1 MVFLSPRVLLARV
14 YNALLSGTG
23 VRATRSVAYGEH
35 DRQKLDVYRP
45 SGPGGE
51 VRPVVVFLYGGAWE
65 SGRRRM
71 YYFVARSLVERG
83 CVVVIPDYRLYPEVR
98 YPAFLEDTAAA
109 VHWVARHVGEHGGD
123 PDRLFLAGHSAGAY
137 NAAAVTY
144 DRRWLRT
151 DGAFPGTIR
160 GFIGLA
166 GLYDFL
172 PIEDE
177 TLRRIFGSAE
187 DLEATQ
193 PVNFVGPHS
202 PPTLLVAGKDDDR
215 VNPWNSRSLAKSLH
229 EAGVDYRFELIED
242 TGHVELVLSLGPWF
256 RSRYPTLDA
265 VDVFVR
271 RHAREPRPSGR
282 PAGDAGEGP

>member
-1 MVFLSPRVLLARV
+1 MTSLSPRVLLARV
-14 YNALLSGTG
+14 YNALLWGGG
-23 VRATRSVAYGEH
+23 VRATRAVAYGEH
-35 DRQKLDVYRP
+35 ERQRLDVYRP
-45 SGPGGE
+45 AGAGGE
-51 VRPVVVFLYGGAWE
+51 ARPVVVFFYGGAWE
-65 SGRRRM
+65 SGRREM

-98 YPAFLEDTAAA
+98 YPAFLEDARAA
-109 VHWVARHVGEHGGD
+109 VRWVGRRIGVYEGD

-137 NAAAVTY
+137 NAAMVTY
-144 DRRWLRT
+144 DPRRWGL
-151 DGAFPGTIR
+151 GSSPGTVR
-160 GFIGLA
+160 GFVGLA

-193 PVNFVGPHS
+193 PVNFVGPGV
-202 PPTLLVAGKDDDR
+202 PPALLISGKNDDR

-256 RSRYPTLDA
+256 RSRYPTLDL
-265 VDVFVR
+265 VDAFVR
-271 RHAREPRPSGR
+271 RHARGPRPPRR
-282 PAGDAGEGP
+282 PAGDAEDGP